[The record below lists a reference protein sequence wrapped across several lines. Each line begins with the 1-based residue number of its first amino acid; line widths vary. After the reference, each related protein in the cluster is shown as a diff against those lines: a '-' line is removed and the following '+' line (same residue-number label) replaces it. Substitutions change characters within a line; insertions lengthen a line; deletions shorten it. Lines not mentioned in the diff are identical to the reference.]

1 MHETETIW
9 EDAETR
15 AQPLAC
21 ALARMELAFGNWDLT
36 TTPGDAL
43 EAAIHS
49 AWRNVVASAREARVS
64 LDPSFIASV
73 HALVASPIRAPG
85 AGIFREG
92 VSPLD
97 WATFKNALD
106 DTALEY
112 GLAGNTEAWVLAQL
126 YWGMH
131 LDSLMLSVAWLLS
144 SGIRLQEGMRML
156 VPHARH
162 DAELKQRLSWAGP
175 GSYDAESLRGL
186 FGSYQ
191 SEQELDSSTP

>member
-1 MHETETIW
+1 MHEIETIW
-9 EDAETR
+9 DDAETR
-15 AQPLAC
+15 ALPLAR

-36 TTPGDAL
+36 NTPGDAL

-49 AWRNVVASAREARVS
+49 AWFSVVASAREAEVS
-64 LDPSFIASV
+64 LDPPFIASL
-73 HALVASPIRAPG
+73 HALIASPIGAPG
-85 AGIFREG
+85 EGIFREG

-97 WATFKNALD
+97 WATFKSALD

-126 YWGMH
+126 YWGTH

-144 SGIRLQEGMRML
+144 GGIRLQAGMRML
-156 VPHARH
+156 VPDARH
-162 DAELKQRLSWAGP
+162 DAALKQRLAWAGP
-175 GSYDAESLRGL
+175 GSHDAESLRGL